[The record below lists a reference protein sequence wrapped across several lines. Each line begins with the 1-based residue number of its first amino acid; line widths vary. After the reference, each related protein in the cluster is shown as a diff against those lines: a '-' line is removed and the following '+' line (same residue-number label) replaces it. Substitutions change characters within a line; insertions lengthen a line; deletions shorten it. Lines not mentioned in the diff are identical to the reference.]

1 MMVTWICAWVALAG
15 AGSEPSL
22 RLAFDWADNVTFGN
36 WTNNTS
42 WIGASAGYPDDS
54 SDDAEIDIGAEV
66 TLDFSSALT
75 IDDLTLFN
83 VFSDYGCPTTITSGS
98 TPAAKTLSCD
108 TVVLGGSGGKTIVC
122 LSNGARIVTY

>member
-1 MMVTWICAWVALAG
+1 MMVTGICAWLVLAG
-15 AGSEPSL
+15 AGSTPSL
-22 RLAFDWADNVTFGN
+22 RLAFDWSDSVTLGN
-36 WTNNTS
+36 WTSYAS
-42 WIGASAGYPDDS
+42 WIGASPGYPDDS
-54 SDDAEIDIGAEV
+54 SDDADIGVGAEV
-66 TLDFSSALT
+66 TFDFSSSLT

-83 VFSDYGCPTTITSGS
+83 VFDDFGCPTTITSGS